1 MNSILEKKLLSD
13 KIRED
18 FPILNKKINGKN
30 LVYFDNAA
38 TSQKPKSVIDSIVSY
53 YQEYNSNV
61 HRTGHSLGI
70 EASISYE
77 NARKKVADFLGA
89 NNNEI
94 IFTSNATE
102 SINLVYYSW
111 GKENILKG
119 DEIIVSIAE
128 HHSNFIPWQQLAKE
142 KNAVLKVVNINDNY
156 ELDLEH
162 YKSLISEKTK
172 MVAIT
177 MMSNVLGTITP
188 IKEIVEIAHKYNAKV
203 LVDASQSVPQM
214 EVNVKNLDC
223 DFLVFTGHKICGP
236 TGIGVLYGKESI
248 LKNMKPFL
256 YGGGMITN
264 VTINDSEWEEIP
276 QKFEAGTPKIS
287 QAISL
292 GYAIDYITSIGI
304 NNIRCYEKEL
314 NSYLINKL
322 LEIDNLK
329 IIGPIDVNKRG
340 SAVSILIDKIH
351 SNDIGTILNEYGIA
365 VRVGH
370 HCAIPLHTYLRI
382 PHTLRISTYFY
393 NTKEEIDYFI
403 NSLNKSISMLRKFL

>member
-1 MNSILEKKLLSD
+1 MNATLEKLNVY

-18 FPILNKKINGKN
+18 FPILKTKINDKD

-38 TSQKPKSVIDSIVSY
+38 TSQKPKLVIDSIINY

-61 HRTGHSLGI
+61 HRTGHYLGTKS
-70 EASISYE
+70 SIAYE
-77 NARKKVADFLGA
+77 ESREKIANFINAK
-89 NNNEI
+89 NNEI

-102 SINLVYYSW
+102 AINLVAYSW
-111 GKENILKG
+111 GKENISQD

-142 KNAVLKVVNINDNY
+142 KNAKFKVVNINENY

-172 MVAIT
+172 IVAIT
-177 MMSNVLGTITP
+177 MMSNVLGTIMP

-203 LVDASQSVPQM
+203 IVDASQSAPQM
-214 EVNVKNLDC
+214 KINVKDLDC
-223 DFLVFTGHKICGP
+223 DFLAFTGHKICGP
-236 TGIGVLYGKESI
+236 TGIGVLYGKENI
-248 LKNMKPFL
+248 LNDMKPFL
-256 YGGGMITN
+256 YGGGMITTVN
-264 VTINDSEWEEIP
+264 IEDSEWEKSP
-276 QKFEAGTPKIS
+276 QRFEAGTPKIS
-287 QAISL
+287 EAIGL
-292 GYAIDYITSIGI
+292 GYAIDYINSIGI
-304 NNIRCYEKEL
+304 DNIRNYEKEI

-329 IIGPIDVNKRG
+329 IIGPTDVTKRG
-340 SAVSILIDKIH
+340 SAVSISVDKIH
-351 SNDIGTILNEYGIA
+351 SHDLGTILDEFGIA
-365 VRVGH
+365 IRVGH
-370 HCAIPLHTYLRI
+370 HCAIPLHNYLKI

-403 NSLNKSISMLRKFL
+403 KSLNKAINMFRKFL